1 MQTIRVHTTQNVS
14 IQYPL
19 ASLGD
24 RLLAYIIDQFILFF
38 YAYAAILLL
47 DKLLYTDN
55 WWVFFLIAGVPL
67 IFYSLAFEL
76 LMNGQSPGK
85 MAMRIRVIRLD
96 GTPPGVGNYLMRWVF
111 RFVDFGI
118 SGGAVA
124 MISIASS
131 KNGQRIGDMVAGTSV
146 IKVAAKEEITSEE
159 VFVTPDENYVPTFTE
174 VTNLS
179 TRDIELVQR
188 ALEVN
193 RKHGNSQPAI
203 VASGKIKAVLGIES
217 EMPPIKFLYTIVQ
230 DYNHLTSQPA

>member
-118 SGGAVA
+118 SG
-124 MISIASS
+124 
-131 KNGQRIGDMVAGTSV
+131 
-146 IKVAAKEEITSEE
+146 
-159 VFVTPDENYVPTFTE
+159 
-174 VTNLS
+174 
-179 TRDIELVQR
+179 
-188 ALEVN
+188 
-193 RKHGNSQPAI
+193 
-203 VASGKIKAVLGIES
+203 
-217 EMPPIKFLYTIVQ
+217 
-230 DYNHLTSQPA
+230 

>member
-19 ASLGD
+19 ASVGD

-47 DKLLYTDN
+47 DKVLYAGT
-55 WWVFFLIAGVPL
+55 WWVFFLVLGVPV
-67 IFYSLAFEL
+67 IFYSLFFEM

-96 GTPPGVGNYLMRWVF
+96 GTPPGVGDYLMRWVF
-111 RFVDFGI
+111 RFIDFGV

-124 MISIASS
+124 MITIASS
-131 KNGQRIGDMVAGTSV
+131 KNGQRVGDMVAGTSV
-146 IKVAAKEEITSEE
+146 IKLAAKEEITSEE
-159 VFVTPDENYVPTFTE
+159 VFIAPDEDYVPTFTE
-174 VTNLS
+174 VTSLT

-193 RKHGNSQPAI
+193 RRHGNSQPAV
-203 VASGKIKAVLGIES
+203 VASGKIKAILGIES
-217 EMPPIKFLYTIVQ
+217 DLPPVKFLYTIVK
-230 DYNHLTSQPA
+230 DYNHLTSLPA